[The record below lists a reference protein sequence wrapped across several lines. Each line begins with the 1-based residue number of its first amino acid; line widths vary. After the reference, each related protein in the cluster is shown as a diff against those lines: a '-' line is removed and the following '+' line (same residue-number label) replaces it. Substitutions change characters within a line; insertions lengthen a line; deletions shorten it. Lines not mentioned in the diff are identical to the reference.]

1 MSYVIIELINLIC
14 GKYLNSMEI
23 LVNSATCY
31 KNDNLI
37 FNDINLAL
45 KNSDIVLI
53 SGSNGSGKTTLI
65 KSICGIQS
73 LESGSILINDI
84 DIQNKNSTYVENIIY
99 VGHKNSLNNDLTVY
113 ENLEYLSALDLSIK
127 YNNKVKIE
135 EAMRYFDI
143 YKYKDYPV
151 ENLSEG
157 NKKKTSLARLVM
169 TEKKIW
175 ILDEPLSFLDNKS
188 IDIFI
193 NLISKNQENKGITI
207 LSSHTD
213 LSKNIEKVKHLRM

>member
-1 MSYVIIELINLIC
+1 MW
-14 GKYLNSMEI
+14 KYLNSMEI

-45 KNSDIVLI
+45 KNSDIALI

-99 VGHKNSLNNDLTVY
+99 VGHKNSLNNNLTVY

-127 YNNKVKIE
+127 PNNKAKVE
-135 EAMRYFDI
+135 EAMKYFDI
-143 YKYKDYPV
+143 FKYKDYPV

-175 ILDEPLSFLDNKS
+175 VLDEPLSFLDDKS
-188 IDIFI
+188 ADIFI
-193 NLISKNQENKGITI
+193 NLISKNQENKGTTI
-207 LSSHTD
+207 LSSHID

>member
-1 MSYVIIELINLIC
+1 
-14 GKYLNSMEI
+14 MEI
-23 LVNSATCY
+23 LINSATCY

-37 FNDINLAL
+37 FNDINLTL
-45 KNSDIVLI
+45 KNSDIALI

-73 LESGSILINDI
+73 LESGSVLINDI
-84 DIQNKNSTYVENIIY
+84 DIRKKNSTYVENIIY

-151 ENLSEG
+151 ENISEG

-175 ILDEPLSFLDNKS
+175 VLDEPLSFLDDKS

-207 LSSHTD
+207 LSSHID

>member
-1 MSYVIIELINLIC
+1 
-14 GKYLNSMEI
+14 MEI
-23 LVNSATCY
+23 LINSATCY

-37 FNDINLAL
+37 FNDINLTL
-45 KNSDIVLI
+45 KNSDIALI

-65 KSICGIQS
+65 KSICGIQT
-73 LESGSILINDI
+73 LESGSVLINDI

-113 ENLEYLSALDLSIK
+113 ENFEYLSALDLSIK

-175 ILDEPLSFLDNKS
+175 ILDEPLSFLDDKS

-207 LSSHTD
+207 LSSHID

>member
-1 MSYVIIELINLIC
+1 
-14 GKYLNSMEI
+14 MEI
-23 LVNSATCY
+23 LINSATCY

-37 FNDINLAL
+37 FNNINLTL
-45 KNSDIVLI
+45 KNSDIALI

-73 LESGSILINDI
+73 LESGSVLINDI

-175 ILDEPLSFLDNKS
+175 LLDEPLSFLDDKS

-207 LSSHTD
+207 LSSHID

>member
-1 MSYVIIELINLIC
+1 
-14 GKYLNSMEI
+14 MEI
-23 LVNSATCY
+23 LINSATCY

-37 FNDINLAL
+37 FNDINLTL
-45 KNSDIVLI
+45 KNSDIALI

-73 LESGSILINDI
+73 LESGRVLINDI
-84 DIQNKNSTYVENIIY
+84 DIQNKNSSYVENIIY

-175 ILDEPLSFLDNKS
+175 VLDEPLSFLDDKS

-207 LSSHTD
+207 LSSHID

>member
-1 MSYVIIELINLIC
+1 
-14 GKYLNSMEI
+14 MEI
-23 LVNSATCY
+23 LINSATCY

-37 FNDINLAL
+37 FNDINLTL
-45 KNSDIVLI
+45 KNSDIALI

-73 LESGSILINDI
+73 LESGSVLINDI

-127 YNNKVKIE
+127 YDNKAKIE

-175 ILDEPLSFLDNKS
+175 VLDEPLSFLDDKS
-188 IDIFI
+188 TDIFI
-193 NLISKNQENKGITI
+193 NLISKNQENEGITI
-207 LSSHTD
+207 LSYKSIK
-213 LSKNIEKVKHLRM
+213 SKNFCQIIFCKCFC